1 MAKPKLDKRGD
12 NGRRMVCLQSYC
24 RLVNK
29 LHNNELLLRGVVSV
43 IKMSTFFV
51 ACSPLEKK
59 SLFRVVASRFE
70 EKGLHFQALRVGQIN
85 LFFFMSLFKRLAK
98 QRVGN

>member
-1 MAKPKLDKRGD
+1 MKAKYYGQAKIRQKGRQWEE
-12 NGRRMVCLQSYC
+12 NGECNPTAAWATNFTTVDFFL
-24 RLVNK
+24 
-29 LHNNELLLRGVVSV
+29 EVVSV
-43 IKMSTFFV
+43 IKFV

-59 SLFRVVASRFE
+59 SLFRVVASRFK

>member
-1 MAKPKLDKRGD
+1 MG
-12 NGRRMVCLQSYC
+12 GEWFVCNPIAAWSTNFTTMYFF
-24 RLVNK
+24 
-29 LHNNELLLRGVVSV
+29 LLRVVSDEH
-43 IKMSTFFV
+43 FFV

-59 SLFRVVASRFE
+59 TLFRVVASRFE